1 MSSVLIK
8 EIGRVI
14 TGNTP
19 SKSNR
24 AFYASD
30 DIGFI
35 KPDMIGEDKIT
46 YIKSSREFIS
56 EQARSRA
63 RIAGN
68 KAVCVTCIGIIGKIG
83 IIDGGEYAFNQQI
96 NVIEPNEK
104 VSSEYL
110 AYCLLY
116 NRNRL
121 MHMANAPVVPIINK
135 TQFENFQIT
144 IEDGREEQN
153 KIVER
158 LSKTVHALNMCKQQ
172 MTHYEL
178 LIKAR
183 FVELFGDPSI
193 NPKGWNEVNISEIT
207 SGKVSNGFFA
217 KRSDYIKDGN
227 VSVLGVANV
236 VNRMYS
242 QCKNLPKA
250 YGTKSDIKKFQVQYG
265 DLLFCRS
272 SLVAEGIGK
281 ASVVPVNVPKGVLFE
296 CHVIRLVLDL
306 EKCVPEYI
314 QMLTTTD
321 YYRKQI
327 WAQSKTATMTTIGQE
342 GILKT
347 NVLLPPVELQKQFLH
362 VVQQTEKLKS
372 ITQKS
377 INELQLLFDSL
388 MQKYFG

>member
-1 MSSVLIK
+1 MIK

>member
-1 MSSVLIK
+1 MIK

-144 IEDGREEQN
+144 IKDGREEQN

-250 YGTKSDIKKFQVQYG
+250 S
-265 DLLFCRS
+265 
-272 SLVAEGIGK
+272 
-281 ASVVPVNVPKGVLFE
+281 
-296 CHVIRLVLDL
+296 
-306 EKCVPEYI
+306 
-314 QMLTTTD
+314 
-321 YYRKQI
+321 
-327 WAQSKTATMTTIGQE
+327 
-342 GILKT
+342 
-347 NVLLPPVELQKQFLH
+347 
-362 VVQQTEKLKS
+362 
-372 ITQKS
+372 
-377 INELQLLFDSL
+377 
-388 MQKYFG
+388 

>member
-1 MSSVLIK
+1 MIK

-172 MTHYEL
+172 MTQYEL

-183 FVELFGDPSI
+183 FVELFGDPI
-193 NPKGWNEVNISEIT
+193 KNPMNFPVFRMDEVVMFQGGSQPDKKYFEYEPSEENIRLIQIRDYKSDKFVTYIP
-207 SGKVSNGFFA
+207 KNRA
-217 KRSDYIKDGN
+217 KRFCTKDDIMIGRYGPPIFQILKGIEGAYNVALMKAVPKQGN
-227 VSVLGVANV
+227 KEFIREFLKQECLLHYLESMSSRTAGQDGIQMDKL
-236 VNRMYS
+236 
-242 QCKNLPKA
+242 KA
-250 YGTKSDIKKFQVQYG
+250 YPFPMPPIKLQNEFAE
-265 DLLFCRS
+265 F
-272 SLVAEGIGK
+272 VAKVE
-281 ASVVPVNVPKGVLFE
+281 E
-296 CHVIRLVLDL
+296 
-306 EKCVPEYI
+306 
-314 QMLTTTD
+314 
-321 YYRKQI
+321 
-327 WAQSKTATMTTIGQE
+327 
-342 GILKT
+342 LKDT
-347 NVLLPPVELQKQFLH
+347 
-362 VVQQTEKLKS
+362 
-372 ITQKS
+372 TQKS

>member
-1 MSSVLIK
+1 MKRVKLGEICEVVSGSTPKTNIAEYWDGDLEWITPAELDDETYIIK
-8 EIGRVI
+8 ESHR
-14 TGNTP
+14 
-19 SKSNR
+19 
-24 AFYASD
+24 
-30 DIGFI
+30 
-35 KPDMIGEDKIT
+35 KIT
-46 YIKSSREFIS
+46 RAAVQKTSLKPFPKGTVILSSRAPIGKV
-56 EQARSRA
+56 A
-63 RIAGN
+63 IAG
-68 KAVCVTCIGIIGKIG
+68 KEMYC
-83 IIDGGEYAFNQQI
+83 NQGFKNLI
-96 NVIEPNEK
+96 C
-104 VSSEYL
+104 SESVDNRYL
-110 AYCLLY
+110 YWYLKGHTDYL
-116 NRNRL
+116 
-121 MHMANAPVVPIINK
+121 NAL
-135 TQFENFQIT
+135 
-144 IEDGREEQN
+144 GRGATFKELSKN
-153 KIVER
+153 IVENIEIP
-158 LSKTVHALNMCKQQ
+158 LPELDKQIMYSNILKKCCDIMMALKQQ
-172 MTHYEL
+172 MTQYEL
-178 LIKAR
+178 LIKSR

-281 ASVVPVNVPKGVLFE
+281 ASVVPVDVPKGVLFE

-327 WAQSKTATMTTIGQE
+327 LAQSKTATMTTIGQD

>member
-1 MSSVLIK
+1 MIK

-144 IEDGREEQN
+144 IKDGREEQN

-250 YGTKSDIKKFQVQYG
+250 YGTKRDIKKFQVQYG